1 MNNYPFI
8 QQIGIELHIMCQL
21 LFQGLGNQPGEDRNY
36 ITLGFTTVFTSP
48 FITSPLGGRYNQ
60 FCVAGKEQR
69 ALSHPLS
76 TPHLGVLGSFLS
88 RLRPLTSSLSSLL
101 FWLAG
106 VLPEG
111 HMWFPTHCLSIR
123 VLNLTHRNSF
133 SLSLC
138 SRHVS

>member
-1 MNNYPFI
+1 MLQLIIEPLDSLIQETSDFKTQAVIFPFI

-69 ALSHPLS
+69 AQEN
-76 TPHLGVLGSFLS
+76 S
-88 RLRPLTSSLSSLL
+88 RPAQGLKASK
-101 FWLAG
+101 
-106 VLPEG
+106 
-111 HMWFPTHCLSIR
+111 
-123 VLNLTHRNSF
+123 
-133 SLSLC
+133 
-138 SRHVS
+138 